1 MRISGGVVDAAG
13 TTFTCQGCR
22 YVATRAEYERLRGGP
37 VAPAPPPRP
46 AAASPAPEPVPV
58 RVVPAHEL
66 LLELVNPAIYRVNA
80 FRVTGL
86 PVTATARDVIRQGEK
101 LRMQERLGV
110 QATNHA
116 SLLPLTPPPDGD
128 AVRAAL
134 QRLHDPE
141 RRLIDELF
149 WFWPAELGPG
159 RDDAL
164 ERLANGD
171 STGAVR
177 VWTQRER
184 ELTEQ
189 YVSTHNMAILAH
201 ASALDLEHAVNGG
214 LAERERRQRDEH
226 WAQAFRRWRI
236 LLEQE
241 GFWSRLTARIRELD
255 DPRLTTGSAR
265 RLREGLPL
273 ALLSINAA
281 LAVRAAERTARNDVG
296 RQLDILRSWDV
307 TADGTARPAGGG
319 RLTPVA
325 TEALL
330 RVTAPIRERIQT
342 LCRTAEPEAD
352 ADPVRGDEIA
362 RRLISQT
369 GPLLALL
376 DLLFPANDLHRS
388 AARDEVALR
397 ALGCQISFGNKTE
410 KWPESEAM
418 LREAIAIAASDSA
431 RGRIQQNLGIVQAN
445 RQHAELFGTCWFC
458 RISPPVDAAAREIT
472 MFGEVTR
479 TPILGGTRIG
489 WRNSKL
495 QIPRCM
501 RCKEAHA
508 RAGNVMGVVG
518 CLGSLLG
525 AGTCAGGMANET
537 GGLIALG
544 VILLVASWV
553 AAGVLNARALPPGVK
568 GDDHTNEF
576 PRVKELKANG
586 WQVGEKPSDAT
597 G

>member
-1 MRISGGVVDAAG
+1 MRISGGAVDAAG

-46 AAASPAPEPVPV
+46 AATSPAPEPVPV
-58 RVVPAHEL
+58 PIVPAHEL
-66 LLELVNPAIYRVNA
+66 LLELVNPSIYRVNA

-101 LRMQERLGV
+101 LRMQEKLGV
-110 QATNHA
+110 RPAAHV

-149 WFWPAELGPG
+149 WFWPAEPGAG
-159 RDDAL
+159 RDEAL
-164 ERLANGD
+164 ELLAAGD
-171 STGAVR
+171 ATGAVR
-177 VWTQRER
+177 VWTHRER
-184 ELTEQ
+184 ALTEQ
-189 YVSTHNMAILAH
+189 YVSTHNMTILAH
-201 ASALDLEHAVNGG
+201 ASALDLEHSANGG
-214 LAERERRQRDEH
+214 LPERERRQRDEH

-281 LAVRAAERTARNDVG
+281 LAVRAAERTARDQVG

-307 TADGTARPAGGG
+307 TPEPAAG
-319 RLTPVA
+319 RMAPVA
-325 TEALL
+325 NEALL
-330 RVTAPIRERIQT
+330 RATAAIRERIQT
-342 LCRTAEPEAD
+342 LCRTAEPEAA

-369 GPLLALL
+369 APLLAIL
-376 DLLFPANDLHRS
+376 DLLFPAHDLHRTT
-388 AARDEVALR
+388 ARDEVALR

-418 LREAIAIAASDSA
+418 LREAITIAASDSA
-431 RGRIQQNLGIVQAN
+431 RARIQQNLNIVQAN

-458 RISPPVDAAAREIT
+458 RSNAPVDAAAREIT

-495 QIPRCM
+495 QIPRCA
-501 RCKEAHA
+501 RCKEAHV
-508 RAGNVMGVVG
+508 RAGNVMGTVSG
-518 CLGSLLG
+518 LGSLLG
-525 AGTCAGGMANET
+525 AGTCVGGVANKID
-537 GGLIALG
+537 GLTALG
-544 VILLVASWV
+544 VILVVASWV
-553 AAGVLNARALPPGVK
+553 VAGILNSKALPAGVK
-568 GDDHTNEF
+568 GDDHANEF
-576 PRVKELKANG
+576 PRVKELKAKG
-586 WQVGEKPSDAT
+586 WQVGEKPADAT